1 VHHDALA
8 KGKENTD
15 GLILNI
21 DGLIVRLSG
30 DERILEKGK
39 NDTRVGVTETNV
51 HTNDYST
58 VRPFAPA
65 FMSHCLEQAKVENC
79 PQTSQ
84 IEKIWKKMH
93 DLVHETVL
101 EPAMHTAI
109 QAALLLYA
117 SDLFT
122 GIGMGEKE
130 RGLAHRAHLRGLRVA
145 VRGFDPRPYGS
156 EPHGASPVLMPKH

>member
-1 VHHDALA
+1 MHHDALA
-8 KGKENTD
+8 KERKNAD

-51 HTNDYST
+51 HTNDYSA

-65 FMSHCLEQAKVENC
+65 FMSHCLEQAKVENYT
-79 PQTSQ
+79 QTSQ

-93 DLVHETVL
+93 ETMYETVM
-101 EPAMHTAI
+101 EPAMRRRKHGAFQIARNCSFPWRNAENGDSKVFAVTK
-109 QAALLLYA
+109 
-117 SDLFT
+117 T
-122 GIGMGEKE
+122 GV
-130 RGLAHRAHLRGLRVA
+130 LRGVFSKL
-145 VRGFDPRPYGS
+145 DI
-156 EPHGASPVLMPKH
+156 